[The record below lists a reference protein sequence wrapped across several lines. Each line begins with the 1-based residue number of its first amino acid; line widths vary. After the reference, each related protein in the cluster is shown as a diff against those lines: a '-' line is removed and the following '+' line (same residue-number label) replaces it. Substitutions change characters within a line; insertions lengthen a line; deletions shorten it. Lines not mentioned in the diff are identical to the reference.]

1 MTVETLAFDEALRK
15 EYPMIAGCDEVGRGC
30 LAGPVVTAAVILPPN
45 TDIVGVMD
53 SKKIPKDKHED
64 LARQIFDVAI
74 EVQMGIKSPE
84 EVDELNILQATKQA
98 MRDSVNNL
106 NNKPDLLLIDG
117 NDKQLLGTEYAEQTV
132 IKGDHHSLTIGAAS
146 VIAKYVRDQIMQNAD
161 KDYPGYGFSTNA
173 GYGTAK
179 HLSAL
184 SELGI
189 TPLHRKTFKPIV
201 QNIGVWKTNDIATRT
216 TNQ

>member
-84 EVDELNILQATKQA
+84 EVDELNILQATKHA

-184 SELGI
+184 AELGI
-189 TPLHRKTFKPIV
+189 TPLHRKTFKPIA

>member
-84 EVDELNILQATKQA
+84 EIDELNILQATKQA

-184 SELGI
+184 AELGI

>member
-1 MTVETLAFDEALRK
+1 MTAETLAFDEALRK
-15 EYPMIAGCDEVGRGC
+15 EYPVLAGCDEVGRGC
-30 LAGPVVTAAVILPPN
+30 LAGPVVTATVILPPN
-45 TDIVGVMD
+45 TDIEGVMD
-53 SKKIPKDKHED
+53 SKKIPKDKHEA

-84 EVDELNILQATKQA
+84 EIDDLNILQATKQA
-98 MRDSVNNL
+98 MRDSIENL
-106 NNKPDLLLIDG
+106 VNKPDLVLIDG
-117 NDKQLLGTEYAEQTV
+117 NDKQLLGTAYTEQTV
-132 IKGDHHSLTIGAAS
+132 IKGDLHSLTIGAAS
-146 VIAKYVRDQIMQNAD
+146 IMAKYIRDQIMQNAD

-184 SELGI
+184 AELGI
-189 TPLHRKTFKPIV
+189 TPLHRKTFKPIS
-201 QNIGVWKTNDIATRT
+201 QNIGIWKTNDIATRK

>member
-84 EVDELNILQATKQA
+84 EIDDLNILQATKQA

-106 NNKPDLLLIDG
+106 NNKPDLVLIDG

-184 SELGI
+184 AELGI

-201 QNIGVWKTNDIATRT
+201 QNIGVWKTNDITTRT

>member
-1 MTVETLAFDEALRK
+1 MTAQTLAFDEALR
-15 EYPMIAGCDEVGRGC
+15 ETYPMIAGCDEVGRGC

-84 EVDELNILQATKQA
+84 EIDELNILQATKQA

-106 NNKPDLLLIDG
+106 NNKPDLVLIDG
-117 NDKQLLGTEYAEQTV
+117 NDKQLLGTEYTEQTV

-184 SELGI
+184 AELGI
-189 TPLHRKTFKPIV
+189 TPLHRKTFKPIA
-201 QNIGVWKTNDIATRT
+201 QNIGIWATNDIATHT